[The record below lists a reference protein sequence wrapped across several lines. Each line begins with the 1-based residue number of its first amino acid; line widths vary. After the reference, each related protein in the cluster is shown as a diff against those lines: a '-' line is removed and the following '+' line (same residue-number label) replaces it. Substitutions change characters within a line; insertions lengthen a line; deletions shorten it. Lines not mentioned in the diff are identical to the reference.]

1 MSITLIIGVFF
12 LVLAA
17 IFAFAARGDYLAASS
32 QWTPAGKTRRR
43 ISIIF
48 AIVGVSLIL
57 WQLTWK

>member
-1 MSITLIIGVFF
+1 MRITLAVGVFF

-17 IFAFAARGDYLAASS
+17 IFGFAARSDYLASQR

-43 ISIIF
+43 ISIVF